1 MWQIFSPRI
10 DPARPW
16 PQPKWKNT
24 GNHESHEFNESNGA
38 KEAPTYHFLFVKF
51 VHGWLKSRDTE
62 FGQETLSFCGVFLEE
77 RDGRLALAAGEVDCQ
92 MLNRCQSPSGVAGA
106 EAAQVGA

>member
-1 MWQIFSPRI
+1 MVG
-10 DPARPW
+10 
-16 PQPKWKNT
+16 NT
-24 GNHESHEFNESNGA
+24 KSAVPTEQEELDFN
-38 KEAPTYHFLFVKF
+38 
-51 VHGWLKSRDTE
+51 HGWLKSRDTE